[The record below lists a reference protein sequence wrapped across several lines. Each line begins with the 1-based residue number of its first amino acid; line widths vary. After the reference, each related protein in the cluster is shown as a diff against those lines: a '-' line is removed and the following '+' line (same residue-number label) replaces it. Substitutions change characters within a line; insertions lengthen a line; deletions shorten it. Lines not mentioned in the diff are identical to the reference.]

1 MLSHGAGG
9 ADDEFPREW
18 HSDGESYPLTYAFE
32 PGLEDDGVTV
42 DLPIERLMT
51 VDDRAFDWHVPGH
64 RLELVTELIRSLPK
78 RLRREFV
85 PAGQF
90 APRLL
95 EAMEPEADDLS
106 AELARQMRLLNGTV
120 VQPEDFD
127 FAGLPSHL
135 RVTFRVMDGKDELAR
150 GKDLRTLRTDLS
162 SYVRADLTKAA
173 REEER
178 SGLLAWTV
186 GELDR
191 TITAGQVTGYPAIV
205 DEGKSVAL
213 RVLDTEAEQ
222 TAAMLRG
229 QAKLMSFG
237 LAAPVPQ
244 IGRSLDLHSKLL
256 LSTGPYADAAAV
268 IEECWLAAI
277 EALIPSHG
285 GPAWDEAAFDALQE
299 SIRADVYDET
309 ERAVHSVIAVLKAL
323 GEVTPD
329 QSEAGED
336 VRVQLSWLI
345 YPGFIRDTGVAQLR
359 RLPLYLEA
367 ARRRLTGKAPAELP
381 ATQELEAE
389 FHERTDGLSIWARLA
404 PDIQHVRWA
413 LEELRLSLL
422 AQDLRTA
429 FPVSVKRVSALVDS
443 L

>member
-1 MLSHGAGG
+1 M
-9 ADDEFPREW
+9 D
-18 HSDGESYPLTYAFE
+18 
-32 PGLEDDGVTV
+32 
-42 DLPIERLMT
+42 
-51 VDDRAFDWHVPGH
+51 
-64 RLELVTELIRSLPK
+64 
-78 RLRREFV
+78 
-85 PAGQF
+85 PA
-90 APRLL
+90 AT
-95 EAMEPEADDLS
+95 DLS

-127 FAGLPSHL
+127 FSALPTHL
-135 RVTFRVMDGKDELAR
+135 RVTFRVMDGKTELGR
-150 GKDLRTLRTDLS
+150 GKDLRALRTELS

-205 DEGKSVAL
+205 DEGRSVAL
-213 RVLDTEAEQ
+213 RVLDSAAEQ
-222 TAAMLRG
+222 TAAMMRG
-229 QAKLMSFG
+229 QAKLISFV
-237 LAAPVPQ
+237 LSAPVPQ

-256 LSTGPYADAAAV
+256 LSTGPYSDAAAV

-277 EALIPSHG
+277 EALIPTHG
-285 GPAWDEAAFDALQE
+285 GPAWDESAFDALQE

-309 ERAVHSVIAVLKAL
+309 ERAVHNVIAVLRAL

-329 QSEAGED
+329 NGEAGED

-345 YPGFIRDTGVAQLR
+345 YPGFIRDTGTGQLK

-367 ARRRLTGKAPAELP
+367 ARRHLASPKTPADLP
-381 ATQELEAE
+381 ATQELEAL
-389 FHERTDGLSIWARLA
+389 FHERTDSLSVWARLA
-404 PDIQHVRWA
+404 PDVQHARWA
-413 LEELRLSLL
+413 LEELRLSLF

-429 FPVSVKRVSALVDS
+429 FPVSVKRVRALVDG